1 MFERRI
7 ICNSRSYRRRA
18 WCRAEIM
25 SCWARNGT
33 SDMYYNSNDGL
44 KPLVVSDELLAEAL
58 DVMGGEYTCCR
69 LGHPD
74 GAPCDREALMLP
86 LLGLYADVYRER
98 HGKRG
103 QAYAFIEPIKSR
115 LFPTTFEYTHI
126 NPEDGVETMTT
137 QVLFG
142 TLVAAVEHAIDQE
155 KKPTRRSASTRPPD
169 FKPGTHAQPHR
180 YHLTKHGR
188 QLGRVTPPRTSL
200 RGMLRGLSTMH
211 SFESGGASPSST
223 VTPPRKLYTGPSWR
237 AAPPPVP
244 TNSCA

>member
-1 MFERRI
+1 
-7 ICNSRSYRRRA
+7 
-18 WCRAEIM
+18 
-25 SCWARNGT
+25 
-33 SDMYYNSNDGL
+33 
-44 KPLVVSDELLAEAL
+44 
-58 DVMGGEYTCCR
+58 
-69 LGHPD
+69 
-74 GAPCDREALMLP
+74 MLP

-103 QAYAFIEPIKSR
+103 QAYTFIEPIKSR

-126 NPEDGVETMTT
+126 NPEDGVETTTT

-155 KKPTRRSASTRPPD
+155 KKPTRWRSASTRPPD

-188 QLGRVTPPRTSL
+188 QLGRVTPPRTGL

-244 TNSCA
+244 KDSCA